1 MSVRIR
7 NLFGLGVIALLV
19 AAMTGCGGDGAMPGQ
34 TSAEATQAGAVK
46 PAQVRGIAKEAYIY
60 GFALVESYRVQYSYF
75 VDQQDPGYKG
85 DWNVIHNTARVF
97 TPADRAVEAPNSDTP
112 YSFLGADLRAE
123 PLVLTMPPIEAGRY
137 FSVQLIDAY
146 TYNFAYIGSRTTGND
161 GGSYVL
167 AGPGWDG
174 DKPAGITEVIRSDTD
189 VVHAIYRT
197 QLFGPDDLDT
207 VKKIQTG
214 SQIQPLSAFLNQPA
228 PAPAAA
234 IDFVKP
240 LTKAEQKT
248 SLEFFNI
255 MNFVMRY
262 TPTLPSEQ
270 QLRAKF
276 ATIGIGPD
284 GSFNAD
290 TLTPEM
296 RTAIQDGMADA
307 WDALQTLE
315 KDKINTAQ
323 VTSGD
328 VFGTREFLGD
338 NYLYRMAGAA
348 IGIYGNSKQEAMY
361 PIFNTDAAG
370 APLTGA
376 SSYTLRF
383 PPGQLPPVNAFWSLT
398 MYELP
403 ANLLVANP
411 VNRYLINSPMLN
423 TLTNDPDGGLTL
435 YIQNQSPGVGQESN
449 WLPAAQG
456 PFRVI
461 MRLYWPKEEALSGQW
476 TAPQPQKV

>member
-1 MSVRIR
+1 
-7 NLFGLGVIALLV
+7 
-19 AAMTGCGGDGAMPGQ
+19 MTGCGGGGAKPGQ
-34 TSAEATQAGAVK
+34 TSAEATEAGAVT
-46 PAQVRGIAKEAYIY
+46 PAQVREIAKEAYIY

-123 PLVLTMPPIEAGRY
+123 PLVLTMPTIEAGRY

-146 TYNFAYIGSRTTGND
+146 TYNFAYIGSRTTGNG
-161 GGSYVL
+161 GGSFLL

-189 VVHAIYRT
+189 FVHAIYRT

-207 VKKIQTG
+207 VKKIQAG
-214 SQIQPLSAFLNQPA
+214 YHVQPLSAFLNQPA

-240 LTKAEQKT
+240 LTKAEQKHR
-248 SLEFFNI
+248 SNFFNI

-270 QLRAKF
+270 QLRARF

-423 TLTNDPDGGLTL
+423 TLTKDPDGGLTL

-449 WLPAAQG
+449 WLPAPQG

-461 MRLYWPKEEALSGQW
+461 MRLYWPKEEALNGQW
-476 TAPQPQKV
+476 TAPQPQ